1 MKTHVDFL
9 DPISLTSGKL
19 PLDSLLDNSVY
30 YPASGYD
37 VDLIRLFNKIL
48 TEKGVNSFVYCDYKS
63 TIRGTARALFTT
75 LSKNFHI
82 IGPKKP

>member
-37 VDLIRLFNKIL
+37 GDLIRLFNKIL
-48 TEKGVNSFVYCDYKS
+48 TEKGPIASS
-63 TIRGTARALFTT
+63 TVIMHLLKRKR
-75 LSKNFHI
+75 SVIKNPI
-82 IGPKKP
+82 